1 MWIWI
6 TCFHLFFSCF
16 LEVALNCINIC
27 QGLLRWWHPGKI
39 HSTSNERKPRTSTS
53 WKRCV
58 FKRCGYTCI
67 PYICTKIV
75 LCCACVNNHKP
86 WSSQIEARDLWSFP
100 VVSCFLGRCG
110 AISRCTL
117 LWTWNRTLCSEFG
130 CKSGM
135 LGESATDTFP
145 MMGRQEVIIA
155 MPPKEAED
163 FRSSLLTGGVSE
175 VRRMDS
181 CHLVKDAASA
191 SRRPVAPNAIR
202 NISYG
207 MLWAH
212 GPIDSYVH
220 ICEKENL

>member
-1 MWIWI
+1 M
-6 TCFHLFFSCF
+6 FSPIFLVF
-16 LEVALNCINIC
+16 LEVALNCIIIC

-53 WKRCV
+53 WKRYV
-58 FKRCGYTCI
+58 FKRCGFTCI

-75 LCCACVNNHKP
+75 LCCACVNNHNYKP

-117 LWTWNRTLCSEFG
+117 LRTWNRTLCSEFG

-181 CHLVKDAASA
+181 CHLVKDVASA

-202 NISYG
+202 NNQ
-207 MLWAH
+207 LWNAM
-212 GPIDSYVH
+212 GPWAYRFILVH